1 MARTRS
7 SAKRR
12 KQSTSADPARAA
24 RLNVIGALI
33 FILLLGVGTAS
44 SAASK
49 NPLGAIAG
57 SVLGLLLGAA
67 PRIANQWERAVVL
80 RLGKYRGLRGPG
92 LFWIVPFID
101 TIAAWIDQ
109 RVITTNFKAEE
120 TTEAHRFHGCAR
132 NEHQR
137 ALLLQALVQDIHR
150 PEVQGR
156 WILLIRN
163 RGLAEQRCDL
173 DFGLSENDPCLFFPR
188 RLCLTRHRV
197 LQLLRNHDVAHLHRL
212 HGDAPRRRALVDQF
226 LQLGFDALAP
236 TKQICKRGA
245 ADNVS

>member
-12 KQSTSADPARAA
+12 KQSTRVDPARAP

-33 FILLLGVGTAS
+33 FILFLGVGTAS

-92 LFWIVPFID
+92 LFWIVPS
-101 TIAAWIDQ
+101 
-109 RVITTNFKAEE
+109 VPK
-120 TTEAHRFHGCAR
+120 
-132 NEHQR
+132 
-137 ALLLQALVQDIHR
+137 
-150 PEVQGR
+150 
-156 WILLIRN
+156 
-163 RGLAEQRCDL
+163 
-173 DFGLSENDPCLFFPR
+173 R
-188 RLCLTRHRV
+188 RTL
-197 LQLLRNHDVAHLHRL
+197 
-212 HGDAPRRRALVDQF
+212 
-226 LQLGFDALAP
+226 
-236 TKQICKRGA
+236 KM
-245 ADNVS
+245 